1 MIYLIEDKTSRRNDY
16 GWSDK
21 RIKQYKD
28 AICVIDSIS
37 ALLEN
42 IKTIMSSDSV
52 LLYHES
58 FANYAGRNQ
67 ENEVN
72 SFIDSVLKRSIKI
85 AFFSGSKSQ
94 RTWDDYVCNLPP
106 HVMYCNLEHFI
117 RMHMNGDTDFRYLL
131 FGKNPDLES
140 KLSDSIIK
148 TNNSNVDLMKSECLK
163 NVFFYIAS
171 EESLDP
177 PYESVAFNDSFDYEC
192 DDSNLSNAIQQD
204 LTIVKYDG
212 VYVPLCFGETLS
224 DFMGLRFA
232 MLIRFTN
239 TANRLTPIIIYGEA
253 EYWDMLSNECF
264 DILKMP
270 GVHYI
275 HSDYQSIRESA
286 NSLKDISES
295 EYKTGLNKI
304 HLNVPSDIGDNHSVS
319 NKWAIHRWAH
329 ALNIFDENDFTSVEV
344 KIANSLY
351 FKYLSSIN
359 LVTKTVVV
367 NDRDIVINISMC
379 KDSPKVLLVDDQA
392 DEGWYEAFC
401 SILYDKNGIELRYIG
416 DEIKHKCSEEIVE
429 VVKNNIV
436 TYSPDI
442 VILDLRLCNSDFEE
456 KSVKDLTGN
465 HILRAVKQINR
476 GIQVLIFSST
486 SKIWNYQY
494 LSSQEDN
501 MDGADGF
508 IVKESPEDSK
518 DQFYTRTVIK
528 HFVSSLNQCCRM
540 TYRKKL
546 WKRMQ
551 EDIIKCCS
559 SDTDYGKAV
568 VRLLELAIDLLF
580 VKQTNLPYASIFINL
595 FAIVETTAN
604 QYIDDHAIQDID
616 GQYYFQFKNGD
627 KLMRFDSN
635 GVLMQDQVFKHEKK
649 NLPYMQKICNTLHFL
664 GSYCCFTYKLVEK
677 RNAYIHPNMSKQDE
691 LVEFDVNDVIEAFE
705 LVHKLIKNQEKI

>member
-37 ALLEN
+37 ALLGN
-42 IKTIMSSDSV
+42 IKTIMSCDSV
-52 LLYHES
+52 LLYHVS
-58 FANYAGRNQ
+58 FANSAGRNQ

-72 SFIDSVLKRSIKI
+72 SFIDSVLKRNVKI

-94 RTWDDYVCNLPP
+94 RTWDEYVCNLPP

-148 TNNSNVDLMKSECLK
+148 TNNSTVDLMKSECLK

-212 VYVPLCFGETLS
+212 IYVPLCFGETLS

-239 TANRLTPIIIYGEA
+239 TTNRLTPIIIYGEA

-275 HSDYQSIRESA
+275 HSDYQSIRESV
-286 NSLKDISES
+286 NLLKDISES

-329 ALNIFDENDFTSVEV
+329 ALNISDENDFTSVEV

-367 NDRDIVINISMC
+367 NDKDIVINISMC
-379 KDSPKVLLVDDQA
+379 KDNPKVLLVDDQA

-401 SILYDKNGIELRYIG
+401 SILYDKKRY
-416 DEIKHKCSEEIVE
+416 
-429 VVKNNIV
+429 
-436 TYSPDI
+436 
-442 VILDLRLCNSDFEE
+442 
-456 KSVKDLTGN
+456 
-465 HILRAVKQINR
+465 
-476 GIQVLIFSST
+476 
-486 SKIWNYQY
+486 
-494 LSSQEDN
+494 
-501 MDGADGF
+501 
-508 IVKESPEDSK
+508 
-518 DQFYTRTVIK
+518 
-528 HFVSSLNQCCRM
+528 
-540 TYRKKL
+540 
-546 WKRMQ
+546 
-551 EDIIKCCS
+551 
-559 SDTDYGKAV
+559 
-568 VRLLELAIDLLF
+568 
-580 VKQTNLPYASIFINL
+580 
-595 FAIVETTAN
+595 
-604 QYIDDHAIQDID
+604 
-616 GQYYFQFKNGD
+616 
-627 KLMRFDSN
+627 
-635 GVLMQDQVFKHEKK
+635 
-649 NLPYMQKICNTLHFL
+649 
-664 GSYCCFTYKLVEK
+664 
-677 RNAYIHPNMSKQDE
+677 
-691 LVEFDVNDVIEAFE
+691 
-705 LVHKLIKNQEKI
+705 